1 MCYGLYPYRT
11 FYSCIS
17 LKWGVENGIYIETER
32 LKLRDWKQED
42 LLPFQKMN
50 ANPQVRRYFPSLLS
64 YRRSELDMKK
74 WMTLLKKTV

>member
-1 MCYGLYPYRT
+1 MAT
-11 FYSCIS
+11 
-17 LKWGVENGIYIETER
+17 YIETER